1 MTLEPIRRRRFSE
14 PDRAEVQ
21 ETIAR
26 AVESGPER
34 FFERYVRLPQSF
46 GGRFISADLF
56 KETFEPYRRSKE
68 TRDRYNTP
76 VHNAAA
82 VLASAQLRRVLAQ
95 PAEPG
100 REAVVL
106 LTGIPG
112 AGKTSAVLERGE
124 LPRHA
129 HAVYE
134 GQLADPQV
142 AVAKVQAILDAGL
155 KPVVVAIH
163 ARPEQALENTLR
175 RFEEVGRGAG
185 IEVMARVQGGLPEGL
200 AAVRERFGEAVELR
214 IIDRR
219 EFAQPREWKGW
230 DFLSVLKSEGNHE
243 QVKQRLSQ
251 YLERERERLPEA
263 AWRQAAGLAPT
274 FPDRR
279 ADRGLDR
286 EHEAAVPGRGAAQE
300 GRQEAL
306 LTRPSSVRAGRENTA
321 AERLRRIVDQSV
333 PERAAEG
340 SRQRLSLE
348 EIGRMEL
355 EKQRALDK
363 QRSPEAEH
371 EQSRK
376 QRDNDHGLER

>member
-1 MTLEPIRRRRFSE
+1 MALERIRRRRFSE

-21 ETIAR
+21 ERVAH
-26 AVESGPER
+26 AVETGPER
-34 FFERYVRLPQSF
+34 FFERYARLPQSF

-56 KETFEPYRRSKE
+56 KETFEPYSRSKD
-68 TRDRYNTP
+68 TRNRYNTP

-82 VLASAQLRRVLAQ
+82 VLASAQLRRMLAQ

-100 REAVVL
+100 GEAVVL

-142 AVAKVQAILDAGL
+142 AAAKVQAILDAGL
-155 KPVVVAIH
+155 KPVVVAVH

-175 RFEEVGRGAG
+175 RFDEVGRGAG

-219 EFAQPREWKGW
+219 EFAQPRAWKGW
-230 DFLSVLKSEGNHE
+230 EFLSVLKSEGNHE

-251 YLERERERLPEA
+251 HLERERERLPEA
-263 AWRQAAGLAPT
+263 AWRQAAGLAPVL
-274 FPDRR
+274 PDRR

-286 EHEAAVPGRGAAQE
+286 KHEALVPGRGAAQE
-300 GRQEAL
+300 DRQEAL
-306 LTRPSSVRAGRENTA
+306 LTPPSPAREGQETTA
-321 AERLRRIVDQSV
+321 AERLRRIVDQGV
-333 PERAAEG
+333 PERAHEG
-340 SRQRLSLE
+340 SREKLSLE
-348 EIGRMEL
+348 EIGRLEL
-355 EKQRALDK
+355 EKQRSLEVE
-363 QRSPEAEH
+363 R
-371 EQSRK
+371 EQGHSGK
-376 QRDNDHGLER
+376 EKDHDWGLER